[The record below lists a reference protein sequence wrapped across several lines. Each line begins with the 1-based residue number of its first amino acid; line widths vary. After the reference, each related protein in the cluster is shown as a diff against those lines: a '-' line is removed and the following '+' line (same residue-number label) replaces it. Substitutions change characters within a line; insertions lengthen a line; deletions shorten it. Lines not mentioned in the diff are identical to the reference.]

1 MNTEIDLV
9 TKELGTFGSA
19 RQGLSAFLGISKSH
33 PSSWAATPGS
43 GLEARSPAG
52 PSQATG
58 ELGRSEQ
65 CPALS
70 PWRRLDRPG
79 GRRDE

>member
-1 MNTEIDLV
+1 MNIESDLV
-9 TKELGTFGSA
+9 TKELGTFGSVWQA
-19 RQGLSAFLGISKSH
+19 LSAFLGISKSY

-43 GLEARSPAG
+43 GLEACSPGG

-58 ELGRSEQ
+58 ELWHSEQ
-65 CPALS
+65 RPALS
-70 PWRRLDRPG
+70 PWCLDRPG